1 MQSPAINTN
10 YYDQIVTGNVVMD
23 DGFIYGADAER
34 GTVLASA
41 GVSAVAA
48 EKSITF
54 TGATPVATKKVA
66 VTIGGVKFEYTIAES
81 DTVSDIAAGLK
92 ALINNATTGSTLME
106 ADNSSGKLTLEA
118 KTAGYAGNS
127 ISIVAAP
134 AEDSGVTAGDV
145 TVEAVGQD
153 KGQEFWSIVD
163 SDSATSA
170 LQNPKAVL
178 LEDAKQASAQI
189 LWVPSLAQV
198 VCYGRQVV
206 ALPGIGIDIDHLP
219 LTGHN
224 AQAPMPLIEQ
234 RRLGRLGQASRAEH
248 QGKQTKQQ
256 FLHRHRLL
264 KM

>member
-1 MQSPAINTN
+1 MQAPSVETKF
-10 YYDQIVTGNVVMD
+10 YDQIVTGHVVMD
-23 DGFIYGADAER
+23 NGFIFGADAER

-41 GVSAVAA
+41 GVATSAVAA

-54 TGATPVATKKVA
+54 TGATPVASKKVA

-92 ALINNATTGSTLME
+92 AVINNASTGSELME

-118 KTAGYAGNS
+118 KTAGYAGND

-134 AEDSGVTAGDV
+134 AADSGVTAGDV

-163 SDSATSA
+163 SASATSA

-178 LEDAKQASAQI
+178 LEDAKANT
-189 LWVPSLAQV
+189 
-198 VCYGRQVV
+198 V
-206 ALPGIGIDIDHLP
+206 AKIAYCGEFAESMLKFSDGDGIETFKD
-219 LTGHN
+219 
-224 AQAPMPLIEQ
+224 AM
-234 RRLGRLGQASRAEH
+234 RAR
-248 QGKQTKQQ
+248 GMYVKKVIG
-256 FLHRHRLL
+256 
-264 KM
+264 